1 MEAPSLALRIGQPVP
16 MAQYLLR
23 AHRTTY
29 RQFWKWSDANVDHA
43 MLAGSLHTVF
53 GWTLYADGNANPRSL
68 RNFPMQANGAEM
80 LRLACC
86 LATERGIEVCAPVL
100 DAVLICAPLERL
112 DADVAQMREAM
123 REASSVILRGFELRS
138 DARVVPY
145 PDRYSDSRGT
155 VMWRRVM
162 GLLADKQQRVAA

>member
-1 MEAPSLALRIGQPVP
+1 MRIRVPCGISLCRQTAPKCCGSPVVS
-16 MAQYLLR
+16 
-23 AHRTTY
+23 
-29 RQFWKWSDANVDHA
+29 RQS
-43 MLAGSLHTVF
+43 
-53 GWTLYADGNANPRSL
+53 
-68 RNFPMQANGAEM
+68 
-80 LRLACC
+80 
-86 LATERGIEVCAPVL
+86 
-100 DAVLICAPLERL
+100 AVLICAPLERL

-162 GLLADKQQRVAA
+162 GLLGDKQQRAAA